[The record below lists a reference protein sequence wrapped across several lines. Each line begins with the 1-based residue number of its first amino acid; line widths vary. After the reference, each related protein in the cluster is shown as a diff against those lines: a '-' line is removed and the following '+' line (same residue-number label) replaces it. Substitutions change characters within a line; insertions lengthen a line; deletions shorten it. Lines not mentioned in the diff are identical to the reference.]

1 MGWYRKYRIRI
12 ENMELCVYLCGFLV
26 KFLLVQSEY
35 IKIKQSNLTD
45 SNILILVCLNCT
57 IFSDNSYDGFLRA
70 TIFTFSNFTWSPLF
84 WVNCVSASNY
94 VLHWFFYVLCKTLV
108 VFYRSIYCLCF
119 LLCSHQSWLQLLLL
133 SQFDLQHTQ
142 IRHF

>member
-84 WVNCVSASNY
+84 
-94 VLHWFFYVLCKTLV
+94 
-108 VFYRSIYCLCF
+108 
-119 LLCSHQSWLQLLLL
+119 
-133 SQFDLQHTQ
+133 
-142 IRHF
+142 